1 MPARDRSTS
10 VHPQPQPPSGVVL
23 VVGEGSAL
31 RAVLRDAV
39 AERAASLLVLPPD
52 EADPVEPIARFL
64 DDLAEL
70 GPGAEAVVGI
80 PATADAR
87 ATGMGLDLLL
97 RQERRLQRALG
108 GVGSG
113 FGLRHVVSVVP
124 ADRLHAVSFGRVED
138 AFTEAET
145 LVDLVEYATVVVLT
159 GMARVPQEARGLVV
173 ALVRRLAPR
182 ATVLDARRP
191 LALDRLPRWGDVA
204 GLAASAGWMRE
215 LTAAGVAARPADLDR
230 LTGPVGSV
238 VVGDPRPLH
247 PQRLADAVEE
257 ELRPDRAGLV
267 LRSKGFV
274 SLASRPGEVGGWSS
288 VGPMLTLQPTGI
300 DPWTEEAPH
309 GTEIAFFGIG
319 LRPAVLRRAIGRA
332 VLTPAELAAGPDAW
346 AGYADPFPRVD
357 AG

>member
-1 MPARDRSTS
+1 MPARDIPLP
-10 VHPQPQPPSGVVL
+10 VYPQPPSGVVL
-23 VVGEGSAL
+23 VVGEGTGL

-39 AERAASLLVLPPD
+39 ADVAATLLVLPPE

-64 DDLAEL
+64 DDLAER
-70 GPGAEAVVGI
+70 GPGTEAVVGI
-80 PATADAR
+80 PAGTDAR

-97 RQERRLQRALG
+97 RREHELQRAFG
-108 GVGSG
+108 GAGSG

-124 ADRLHAVSFGRVED
+124 ADRLQAIAFGRVED
-138 AFTEAET
+138 AFEEAER

-159 GMARVPQEARGLVV
+159 GMARVPLESRGTLL
-173 ALVRRLAPR
+173 AYVRRLAPR

-191 LALDRLPRWGDVA
+191 LALGRLPRWGDVP

-215 LTAAGVAARPADLDR
+215 ITAAGFASRPAEIDR
-230 LTGPVGSV
+230 LDGPVGSV
-238 VVGDPRPLH
+238 VVSEPRPLH
-247 PQRLADAVEE
+247 PERLARAVEE

-288 VGPMLTLQPTGI
+288 VGSMLTLQPTGI
-300 DPWTEEAPH
+300 DPWQEQAPH
-309 GTEIAFFGIG
+309 GTEIAFFGVG

-332 VLTPAELAAGPDAW
+332 VLTGEELAAGPRAW

-357 AG
+357 AD

>member
-1 MPARDRSTS
+1 MPAPRRPLP
-10 VHPQPQPPSGVVL
+10 VHAQPPSGVVL
-23 VVGEGSAL
+23 VVGDGSGL
-31 RAVLRDAV
+31 RSVLRDAV
-39 AERAASLLVLPPD
+39 DEVSASLLVLPPE

-64 DDLAEL
+64 DDLAGR

-97 RQERRLQRALG
+97 RREHGLRRALG
-108 GVGSG
+108 APGSG

-124 ADRLHAVSFGRVED
+124 ADRLHATASGRVDD
-138 AFTEAET
+138 AFEEAET

-159 GMARVPQEARGLVV
+159 GMARVPVEARGTLL

-191 LALDRLPRWGDVA
+191 LALGRLPRWGDVA

-215 LTAAGVAARPADLDR
+215 LTAADRALRPADVDR
-230 LTGPVGSV
+230 RDGPVGSV

-247 PQRLADAVEE
+247 PGRLARAVEE

-274 SLASRPGEVGGWSS
+274 ALASRPGEVGGWSS
-288 VGPMLTLQPTGI
+288 VGSMLTLQPTGI
-300 DPWTEEAPH
+300 DPWQEHAPR
-309 GTEIAFFGIG
+309 GTGIAFFGVG
-319 LRPAVLRRAIGRA
+319 LRPDVLRRAIGRA
-332 VLTPAELAAGPDAW
+332 VLTGEELAAGPAEW
-346 AGYADPFPRVD
+346 SGYADPFPRVD
-357 AG
+357 AD

>member
-1 MPARDRSTS
+1 MPARDHLPLP
-10 VHPQPQPPSGVVL
+10 VYPQPPSGVVL
-23 VVGEGSAL
+23 VVGEGSGL
-31 RAVLRDAV
+31 RSVLRDTVDDV
-39 AERAASLLVLPPD
+39 AGTLLVLPPE

-64 DDLAEL
+64 DDLAERR
-70 GPGAEAVVGI
+70 PGVEAVVGI

-87 ATGMGLDLLL
+87 ATGMQLDLLL
-97 RQERRLQRALG
+97 RREHELQRAFG
-108 GVGSG
+108 GAGSG

-124 ADRLHAVSFGRVED
+124 ADRLQAIAFGRIED
-138 AFTEAET
+138 AFDEAET
-145 LVDLVEYATVVVLT
+145 LADLVEYATVVVLT
-159 GMARVPQEARGLVV
+159 GMARVPLESRGTLL

-182 ATVLDARRP
+182 AAVLDARRP

-215 LTAAGVAARPADLDR
+215 LTAAGVASRPADIDR
-230 LTGPVGSV
+230 LDGPVGSV
-238 VVGDPRPLH
+238 VVSEPRPLH
-247 PQRLADAVEE
+247 PERLALAVEE

-288 VGPMLTLQPTGI
+288 VGSMLTLQPTGI
-300 DPWTEEAPH
+300 DPWQEGAPH
-309 GTEIAFFGIG
+309 GTEIVFFGVG

-332 VLTPAELAAGPDAW
+332 VLTGEELAAGPAAW
-346 AGYADPFPRVD
+346 VGYADPFPRVD

>member
-1 MPARDRSTS
+1 MPARD
-10 VHPQPQPPSGVVL
+10 VPVPVYPQPPSGVVL
-23 VVGEGSAL
+23 VVGEGPGL

-39 AERAASLLVLPPD
+39 EEVAATLLVLPPE

-64 DDLAEL
+64 DDLAER

-80 PATADAR
+80 PAGADAR

-97 RQERRLQRALG
+97 RREHELQRAVG
-108 GVGSG
+108 GAGSG

-124 ADRLHAVSFGRVED
+124 ADRLHAIAFGRVED
-138 AFTEAET
+138 AFEEAET
-145 LVDLVEYATVVVLT
+145 LADLVEYATVVVLT
-159 GMARVPQEARGLVV
+159 GMARVPVESRGTLL

-191 LALDRLPRWGDVA
+191 LALGRLPRWGDVP

-215 LTAAGVAARPADLDR
+215 ITAAGSASRPAEIDR
-230 LTGPVGSV
+230 LDGPVGSV

-247 PQRLADAVEE
+247 PERLARAVEE

-288 VGPMLTLQPTGI
+288 VGSMLTLQPTGI
-300 DPWTEEAPH
+300 DPWQEHAPR
-309 GTEIAFFGIG
+309 GTEIAFFGVG
-319 LRPAVLRRAIGRA
+319 LRAAVLRRAIGRA
-332 VLTPAELAAGPDAW
+332 VLTGEELAAGPAAW

-357 AG
+357 AD

>member
-1 MPARDRSTS
+1 MPARD
-10 VHPQPQPPSGVVL
+10 VPLPVYPQPPSGVVL
-23 VVGEGSAL
+23 VVGEGSGL

-39 AERAASLLVLPPD
+39 EEGAATLLVLPPE

-64 DDLAEL
+64 DDLAER

-80 PATADAR
+80 PAGADAR

-97 RQERRLQRALG
+97 RREHELQRAVG
-108 GVGSG
+108 GAGSG

-124 ADRLHAVSFGRVED
+124 ADRLHAIAFGRVED
-138 AFTEAET
+138 AFEEAET
-145 LVDLVEYATVVVLT
+145 LADLVEYATVVVLT
-159 GMARVPQEARGLVV
+159 GMARVPVESRGTLL

-191 LALDRLPRWGDVA
+191 LALGRLPRWGDVP
-204 GLAASAGWMRE
+204 G
-215 LTAAGVAARPADLDR
+215 
-230 LTGPVGSV
+230 GSV

-247 PQRLADAVEE
+247 PERLARAVEE

-288 VGPMLTLQPTGI
+288 VGSMLTLQPTGI
-300 DPWTEEAPH
+300 DPWQEHAPR
-309 GTEIAFFGIG
+309 GTEIAFFGVG
-319 LRPAVLRRAIGRA
+319 LRAAVLRRAIGRA
-332 VLTPAELAAGPDAW
+332 VLTGEELAAGPAAW

-357 AG
+357 AD